1 MCPETIEML
10 LLIIIDN
17 GSAISERMH
26 QEETSEK
33 ATLNE

>member
-1 MCPETIEML
+1 MCQETLKML
-10 LLIIIDN
+10 LLIMIDN
-17 GSAISERMH
+17 DSAISERMH